1 MRPETK
7 AKARRWTAAVG
18 RFIGVVALASA
29 ASAGQSAY
37 NFEFTSIDGTPLPFE
52 EFRGKAVMVVNTA
65 SQCGF
70 TGQYAGLQQL
80 YDTYK
85 ARGFVVLGVP
95 SNDFGGQE
103 PGSEAEIKAFCA
115 GNFDVTFPMT
125 AKYAVTGDN
134 AHPFYRWASA
144 ELGGV
149 AKPRWNFHKYLIAP
163 DGRIV
168 DWFSTVTAPSSS
180 RVTSAIEKI
189 LPVKQ

>member
-1 MRPETK
+1 
-7 AKARRWTAAVG
+7 
-18 RFIGVVALASA
+18 
-29 ASAGQSAY
+29 
-37 NFEFTSIDGTPLPFE
+37 
-52 EFRGKAVMVVNTA
+52 
-65 SQCGF
+65 
-70 TGQYAGLQQL
+70 
-80 YDTYK
+80 
-85 ARGFVVLGVP
+85 
-95 SNDFGGQE
+95 
-103 PGSEAEIKAFCA
+103 
-115 GNFDVTFPMT
+115 MT

>member
-1 MRPETK
+1 MRPETR
-7 AKARRWTAAVG
+7 AAIRRWTAVVG

-37 NFEFTSIDGTPLPFE
+37 DFEFTSIDGAPLPLA

-80 YDTYK
+80 YDSYK
-85 ARGFVVLGVP
+85 SRGFVVLGVP

-103 PGSEAEIKAFCA
+103 PGTESDIKAFCS
-115 GNFDVTFPMT
+115 GNFDINFPMT
-125 AKYAVTGDN
+125 AKYSVTGDQ
-134 AHPFYRWASA
+134 AHPFYRWASS
-144 ELGGV
+144 ELGGS

-180 RVTSAIEKI
+180 RMTGAIEKI
-189 LPVKQ
+189 LPVTQ